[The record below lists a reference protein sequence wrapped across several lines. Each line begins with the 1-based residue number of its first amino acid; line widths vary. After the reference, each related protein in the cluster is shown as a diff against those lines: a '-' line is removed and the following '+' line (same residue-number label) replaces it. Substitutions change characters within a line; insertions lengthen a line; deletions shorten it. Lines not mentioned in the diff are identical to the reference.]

1 MSHPHRAIRFG
12 RVLGPSKDKG
22 PHKQVKVRSNGREF
36 RAKVWEPYGVSG
48 NPVTDS
54 ECLILVPEGD
64 EGKAVVIPM
73 PPPAKRRDG
82 QSEGDLTYENIATGA
97 FISMSA
103 DGSIVLQ
110 TGSSSITLHR
120 DKIVLTAARFEQV
133 KA

>member
-64 EGKAVVIPM
+64 EGKAV
-73 PPPAKRRDG
+73 
-82 QSEGDLTYENIATGA
+82 
-97 FISMSA
+97 
-103 DGSIVLQ
+103 DGSIHLNER
-110 TGSSSITLHR
+110 GWLHR
-120 DKIVLTAARFEQV
+120 ASNWLLIDHTSSRQDCPDRGPV
-133 KA
+133 